1 MRIIQ
6 NRKIWLG
13 FSGALVALSLLVL
26 AVWGLKFGI
35 DFTGG
40 SLLEVGF
47 QEGKLSNDEIQEAVK
62 PLNLGNVSVQSAGE
76 NGAILR
82 LKNIDEETHQKILK
96 ALNDQLAARQGGANA
111 TPESA
116 SPVENVTTTAVN
128 PDGTSTTN
136 APVEIQT
143 SPVGTDKRY
152 VETKSFESIGP
163 VVGNEIKNNT
173 VWAVIITLL
182 AIMLYIIWA
191 FRKVSFP
198 ARSLHY
204 AVSAIVALF
213 HDLLITAGVFAVLG
227 HFYGVEVGVT
237 FVAALLTILGYSI
250 NDTIVVFDRI
260 RENLQRSRNEDFED
274 LVNRSVNETF
284 VRSINTSFTVL
295 LTLFALYLFGGSTI
309 HLFVLALLIGVTF
322 GTYSSI
328 FVASALL
335 VTWQKWEVKRKYA
348 KGK

>member
-13 FSGALVALSLLVL
+13 FSGLLMVLSVAVLS
-26 AVWGLKFGI
+26 VWGLKFGI

-47 QEGKLSNDEIQEAVK
+47 QEDRLSGDEIKAAIE
-62 PLNLGNVSVQSAGE
+62 PLGLGEVSVQAAGD
-76 NGAILR
+76 NGMILR
-82 LKNIDEETHQKILK
+82 LKNVDEETHQNILK
-96 ALNDQLAARQGGANA
+96 ALNERLAHKATGGTDEQADA
-111 TPESA
+111 SAAEVTPVSTSA
-116 SPVENVTTTAVN
+116 EVSAPA
-128 PDGTSTTN
+128 
-136 APVEIQT
+136 APVEVSATPAAGEKQFVQ
-143 SPVGTDKRY
+143 S
-152 VETKSFESIGP
+152 KSFESIGP
-163 VVGNEIKNNT
+163 VVGNEVKNNT
-173 VWAVIITLL
+173 VWAVIITLI

-191 FRKVSFP
+191 FRKVSYP
-198 ARSLHY
+198 ARSSQY
-204 AVSAIVALF
+204 AVSAIFALF
-213 HDLLITAGVFAVLG
+213 HDILITAGIFSVLG

-260 RENLQRSRNEDFED
+260 RENLLRSRNEDFES

-295 LTLFALYLFGGSTI
+295 LTLFVLYLFGGSTI
-309 HLFVLALLIGVTF
+309 HLFILALLIGVTF

-328 FVASALL
+328 FVASAML
-335 VTWQKWEVKRKYA
+335 VAWQVWDVKRKYA